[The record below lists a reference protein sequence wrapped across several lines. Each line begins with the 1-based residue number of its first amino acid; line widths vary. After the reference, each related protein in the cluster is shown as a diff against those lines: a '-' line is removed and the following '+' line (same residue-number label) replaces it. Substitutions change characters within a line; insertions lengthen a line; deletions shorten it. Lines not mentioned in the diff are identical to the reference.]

1 MSDVVSLGRRV
12 TEINVSPQF
21 DNYSKVIIHVSDETT
36 YESGNDTGRALEID
50 NPFGTQA
57 MADNILQSLTGY
69 QYQPYTADG
78 ALLDPAAEIGDAV
91 NARGTYGGIYTRERT
106 FGRLMKADVSAPQD
120 EEINHEYQFE
130 SPERREFKR
139 QIDDVKASLII
150 ANDRIDASVS
160 QTGGT
165 TSSFGWSLTSN
176 AHRWYANGNEVMS
189 ITASGLSVKGKI
201 EATTGKIGGFN
212 IANWSIWNNLPSFGG
227 SQSSGVYLG
236 TDGIQLGQNFRVDT
250 SGNVTA
256 TKLTVDTLYIG
267 GSAVSAA
274 TLNARANNGNS
285 AYSTVSSN
293 GSYWSG
299 GAGYGYSYN
308 NATISGTSSYPSNF
322 TCGNLRVTS
331 AIRMGNIL
339 YGGKTLTYVKSIS
352 VTRSGSYVTGVT
364 ANTETINI
372 LG

>member
-69 QYQPYTADG
+69 QYQPSDVTG
-78 ALLDPAAEIGDAV
+78 ALLDPAAEIGDAI
-91 NARGTYGGIYTRERT
+91 NARGTYFGMYARERT
-106 FGRLMKADVSAPQD
+106 FGRLMKADVSAPYDQ
-120 EEINHEYQFE
+120 EINHEYQFE

-139 QIDDVKASLII
+139 SIDDVKASLII
-150 ANDRIDASVS
+150 ANDRIDASVA
-160 QTGGT
+160 QTGGDN
-165 TSSFGWSLTSN
+165 SSFGWSLTSTG
-176 AHRWYANGNEVMS
+176 HKWYANGNEVMAV
-189 ITASGLSVKGKI
+189 TASGLKVTG
-201 EATTGKIGGFN
+201 EVQATTGKIGGFN
-212 IANWSIWNNLPSFGG
+212 ITASSLWNNLSSFGG
-227 SQSSGVYLG
+227 SQSSGVYIG
-236 TDGIQLGQNFRVDT
+236 TNGIQLGQAFKVT
-250 SGNVTA
+250 SSGAVTA
-256 TKLTVDTLYIG
+256 TNISANNMTLTGTLNIG
-267 GSAVSAA
+267 GSTITAA
-274 TLNARANNGNS
+274 ALRSGAQS
-285 AYSTVSSN
+285 AYSN

-299 GAGYGYSYN
+299 GSGYGYNYN

-331 AIRMGNIL
+331 AIRMGNTL

-364 ANTETINI
+364 ANTATINI

>member
-1 MSDVVSLGRRV
+1 MSLGRRV

-36 YESGNDTGRALEID
+36 YESGNDTGRTLEID

-69 QYQPYTADG
+69 QYQPSDVTG
-78 ALLDPAAEIGDAV
+78 ALLDPAAEIGDAI
-91 NARGTYGGIYTRERT
+91 NARGTYFGMYARERT
-106 FGRLMKADVSAPQD
+106 FGRLMKADVSAPYDQ
-120 EEINHEYQFE
+120 EINHEYQFE

-176 AHRWYANGNEVMS
+176 AHRWYANGNEVMAV
-189 ITASGLSVKGKI
+189 TASGLKVTG
-201 EATTGKIGGFN
+201 EVQATTGKIGGFN
-212 IANWSIWNNLPSFGG
+212 ITASSLWNNLSSFGG
-227 SQSSGVYLG
+227 SQTSGVYIG
-236 TDGIQLGQNFRVDT
+236 TNGIQLGQAFKVT
-250 SGNVTA
+250 STGAVTA
-256 TKLTVDTLYIG
+256 TNISANNMTLTGTLNIG
-267 GSAVSAA
+267 GSTITAA
-274 TLNARANNGNS
+274 ALRSGAQS
-285 AYSTVSSN
+285 AYSN

-299 GAGYGYSYN
+299 GSGYGYNYN

-322 TCGNLRVTS
+322 TCGTLRVIS
-331 AIRMGNIL
+331 AIRMGSTL

>member
-1 MSDVVSLGRRV
+1 MSLGRRV

-36 YESGNDTGRALEID
+36 YEVGNNTGRTLEID
-50 NPFGTQA
+50 NPFGTQQ
-57 MADNILQSLTGY
+57 MAENILQSLTGY

-106 FGRLMKADVSAPQD
+106 FGRLMKADVSAPHD
-120 EEINHEYQFE
+120 EEINHEYAFE
-130 SPERREFKR
+130 TPTERSFKR
-139 QIDDVKASLII
+139 QINDVKASLII
-150 ANDRIDASVS
+150 ANDNIEAKVS
-160 QTGGT
+160 QESPEGQ
-165 TSSFGWSLTSN
+165 TSFSWKLLSDS
-176 AHRWYANGNEVMS
+176 HKWYANGQEVMS
-189 ITASGLSVKGKI
+189 VSASGLKVTG
-201 EATTGKIGGFN
+201 EVQATTGKIGGFN
-212 IANWSIWNNLPSFGG
+212 ITASSLWNNISSFGG
-227 SQSSGVYLG
+227 SQSSGVYIG
-236 TDGIQLGQNFRVDT
+236 TNGIQLGQAFKVT
-250 SGNVTA
+250 STGAVTA
-256 TKLTVDTLYIG
+256 TNISANNMTLTGTLNIG
-267 GSAVSAA
+267 GSTITAA
-274 TLNARANNGNS
+274 ALRSGAQS
-285 AYSTVSSN
+285 AYSN

-299 GAGYGYSYN
+299 GSGYGYNYN

-331 AIRMGNIL
+331 AIRMGNTL